1 MERKIKVLLVEPN
14 KLPKEIIISNT
25 LKDKQ
30 KCVNGRIE
38 YFYMEDYKDV
48 VFICNEESK
57 LNGMKPNRDMKYD
70 IIFGPFLI
78 VGDDKNIGEDMS
90 LKKEQIEKYMKIFDK
105 KSIEKTNDKI
115 IAIKMQEY
123 EELGL

>member
-1 MERKIKVLLVEPN
+1 MERKIKVLLVEPD
-14 KLPKEIIISNT
+14 KLPREITISNT

-115 IAIKMQEY
+115 IAIKMQKY

>member
-90 LKKEQIEKYMKIFDK
+90 LKKEQIEKYMKIFDR

-115 IAIKMQEY
+115 IAIKMQKY

>member
-1 MERKIKVLLVEPN
+1 MERKIKVLLVEPD
-14 KLPKEIIISNT
+14 KLPREITIINT

-115 IAIKMQEY
+115 IAIKMQKY

>member
-14 KLPKEIIISNT
+14 KLPKEITISNT

-90 LKKEQIEKYMKIFDK
+90 LKKEQIDRYMKIFDK

-115 IAIKMQEY
+115 IAIKMQKY

>member
-1 MERKIKVLLVEPN
+1 MERKIKVLLVEPD
-14 KLPKEIIISNT
+14 KLPREITISNT

-115 IAIKMQEY
+115 ISIKMQKY

>member
-1 MERKIKVLLVEPN
+1 MERKIKVLLVEPD
-14 KLPKEIIISNT
+14 KLPREITISNT

-48 VFICNEESK
+48 AFICNEESK

-115 IAIKMQEY
+115 IVIKMQKY

>member
-1 MERKIKVLLVEPN
+1 MERKIKVLLVEPD
-14 KLPKEIIISNT
+14 KLPREITISNT

-78 VGDDKNIGEDMS
+78 VGDDKNIGEDIS

-115 IAIKMQEY
+115 IAIKMQKY

>member
-1 MERKIKVLLVEPN
+1 MERKIKVLLVEPD
-14 KLPKEIIISNT
+14 KLPRKITISNT

-115 IAIKMQEY
+115 IAIKMQKY

>member
-1 MERKIKVLLVEPN
+1 MERKIKVLLVDPD
-14 KLPKEIIISNT
+14 KLPREITISNT

-115 IAIKMQEY
+115 IAIKMQKY

>member
-1 MERKIKVLLVEPN
+1 MERKIKVLLVEPD
-14 KLPKEIIISNT
+14 KLPREITISNT
-25 LKDKQ
+25 LEDKQ

-115 IAIKMQEY
+115 IAIKMQKY

>member
-14 KLPKEIIISNT
+14 KLPKEITISNT

-115 IAIKMQEY
+115 IAIKMQKY

>member
-1 MERKIKVLLVEPN
+1 MERKIKVLLVEPD
-14 KLPKEIIISNT
+14 KLPREITISNT
-25 LKDKQ
+25 LKGKQ

-78 VGDDKNIGEDMS
+78 VGDDIGEDMS

-115 IAIKMQEY
+115 IAIKMQKY

>member
-14 KLPKEIIISNT
+14 KLPREITISNT

-115 IAIKMQEY
+115 IAIKMQKY

>member
-1 MERKIKVLLVEPN
+1 MERKIKVLLVEPD
-14 KLPKEIIISNT
+14 KLPREITISNT

-70 IIFGPFLI
+70 ILFGPFLI

-115 IAIKMQEY
+115 IAIKMQKY

>member
-115 IAIKMQEY
+115 IAIKMQKY

>member
-1 MERKIKVLLVEPN
+1 MERKIKVLLVEPD
-14 KLPKEIIISNT
+14 KLPREITISNT

-78 VGDDKNIGEDMS
+78 VGNDKNIGEDMS

-115 IAIKMQEY
+115 IAIKMQKY

>member
-1 MERKIKVLLVEPN
+1 MERKTKVLLVEPN

-115 IAIKMQEY
+115 IAIKMQKY

>member
-1 MERKIKVLLVEPN
+1 MERKIKVLLVEPD
-14 KLPKEIIISNT
+14 KLPREITISNT

-57 LNGMKPNRDMKYD
+57 LNGMKPNRDMKYG

-115 IAIKMQEY
+115 IAIKMKKY